1 MKRNTL
7 KKNPGLTAII
17 SALLLFS
24 PAVLAHSG
32 HGAMQSES
40 ISGILHLLVAH
51 PFMTGTVGLVFFIA
65 VWHASRSNIN
75 R

>member
-1 MKRNTL
+1 MKPNTL
-7 KKNPGLTAII
+7 IKNPGLAAIS

-40 ISGILHLLVAH
+40 ISGILHLLTAH
-51 PFMTGTVGLVFFIA
+51 PLMLGTVGLVFFIA
-65 VWHASRSNIN
+65 VLHASRSNIN